1 MTADREGP
9 PGCLDLTTAAHR
21 AKVLLSDR
29 DAAMS
34 DGLPFQAGKFL
45 IIVGIVFVVLGL
57 LLMAGAKLS
66 FLGRLPGDIAY
77 KGKNVTFYFPIVTC
91 LVLSVVLT
99 LVFWVVSFLTK
110 R

>member
-1 MTADREGP
+1 
-9 PGCLDLTTAAHR
+9 LTTAAHR
-21 AKVLLSDR
+21 AKVSPLGG

-45 IIVGIVFVVLGL
+45 IIAGVTLVVLGL
-57 LLMAGAKLS
+57 LLMAGVKLS

-91 LVLSVVLT
+91 VILSVVLT
-99 LVFWVVSFLTK
+99 LVFWVISFLA
-110 R
+110 RR

>member
-1 MTADREGP
+1 MT
-9 PGCLDLTTAAHR
+9 AHR
-21 AKVLLSDR
+21 AKVLPLGG

-45 IIVGIVFVVLGL
+45 IIAGIVLVVLGL
-57 LLMAGAKLS
+57 LLMVVAKFS
-66 FLGRLPGDIAY
+66 FLGLGRLPGDIAY
-77 KGKNVTFYFPIVTC
+77 KGKNVTFYFPIVTS

-99 LVFWVVSFLTK
+99 LVFWLVSFLTK